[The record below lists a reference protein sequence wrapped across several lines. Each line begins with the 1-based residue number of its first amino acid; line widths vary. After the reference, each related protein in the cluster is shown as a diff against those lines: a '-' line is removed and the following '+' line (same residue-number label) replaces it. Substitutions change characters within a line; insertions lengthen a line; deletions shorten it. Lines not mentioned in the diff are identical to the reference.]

1 MILNLSQTYFLL
13 NFHTIIV
20 INCLI
25 IFFKNIYFS
34 GTPYGYI
41 CQHGEMIGG
50 HDIGSR
56 CIKMEKSKIEQS
68 SDSANS
74 IDLNGCKMTCGKFGA
89 LWPRPTGY
97 VNLSEALFEVFPDNI
112 ALEMQSSNSENNQD
126 KGIKS
131 MGNESTI
138 LLFNIFSIIILFLM
152 KNKLNF

>member
-1 MILNLSQTYFLL
+1 
-13 NFHTIIV
+13 
-20 INCLI
+20 
-25 IFFKNIYFS
+25 
-34 GTPYGYI
+34 
-41 CQHGEMIGG
+41 MIGG

-112 ALEMQSSNSENNQD
+112 ALEMQSSNSENNPD

-131 MGNESTI
+131 MDNEITI
-138 LLFNIFSIIILFLM
+138 LIFNTFYYNSVPS
-152 KNKLNF
+152 

>member
-1 MILNLSQTYFLL
+1 
-13 NFHTIIV
+13 
-20 INCLI
+20 
-25 IFFKNIYFS
+25 
-34 GTPYGYI
+34 
-41 CQHGEMIGG
+41 MIGG

-112 ALEMQSSNSENNQD
+112 ALEMQSSNSENNPD

-131 MGNESTI
+131 MDNEITI
-138 LLFNIFSIIILFLM
+138 LIFNHSIIILFLV
-152 KNKLNF
+152 KNDLIFELDRARRKLVSTTERGLSPIPLPDASFTY

>member
-1 MILNLSQTYFLL
+1 
-13 NFHTIIV
+13 
-20 INCLI
+20 
-25 IFFKNIYFS
+25 
-34 GTPYGYI
+34 
-41 CQHGEMIGG
+41 MIGG

-74 IDLNGCKMTCGKFGA
+74 VDLNGCKMTCGKFGA

-112 ALEMQSSNSENNQD
+112 ALEMQSSNSENNPD

-131 MGNESTI
+131 MDNEITI
-138 LLFNIFSIIILFLM
+138 LLYSIIILFLV
-152 KNKLNF
+152 KNDLIFELDRARRKLVSTTERDLSPIPLPNASFAYQCNYGR

>member
-1 MILNLSQTYFLL
+1 
-13 NFHTIIV
+13 
-20 INCLI
+20 
-25 IFFKNIYFS
+25 
-34 GTPYGYI
+34 
-41 CQHGEMIGG
+41 MIGG

-74 IDLNGCKMTCGKFGA
+74 VDLNGCKMTCGKFGA

-112 ALEMQSSNSENNQD
+112 ALELQSSNSENNPD

-131 MGNESTI
+131 MDNEITI
-138 LLFNIFSIIILFLM
+138 LLSNSIIILFLV
-152 KNKLNF
+152 KNDLIFELDRARRKLVSTTERGLSPIPLPNASFAY